1 MNYLQYI
8 NSVYSSAQSTVDMR
22 YLVSGVDSRVRQI
35 VGQYIVNSVYDAG
48 KLLFIVDSTKDGREF
63 GSFGRFRVLNP
74 LNGDVNLCDDLLEV
88 SSLREISRLRS
99 LLSEL
104 GFDGTRA
111 MKVISYLSFVKETER
126 RFGNCGSLRIETLE
140 EYVYLS
146 PAQRFFQSNG
156 LCLPYMEVL

>member
-48 KLLFIVDSTKDGREF
+48 KLLFIVDSIKDGREF

-74 LNGDVNLCDDLLEV
+74 LNGDV
-88 SSLREISRLRS
+88 
-99 LLSEL
+99 
-104 GFDGTRA
+104 
-111 MKVISYLSFVKETER
+111 
-126 RFGNCGSLRIETLE
+126 
-140 EYVYLS
+140 
-146 PAQRFFQSNG
+146 
-156 LCLPYMEVL
+156 